1 MKKIFLLFLLPFFV
15 FSQVKSENLPQSYT
29 IDTLL
34 HEVKRKQT
42 LYSIS
47 KIYDVSVEDLK
58 TFNPQIKG
66 NKLSRKMQLNIPQK
80 RKLISIVDDSIILL
94 EQNKNEPINKPFQ
107 TINLKDSV
115 FKKKSL
121 KLGLMAPFKIDQF
134 EIDSVEVNK
143 RLLKELNLTTI
154 SLDFYSG
161 AMLAIKEAVDLGLDI
176 ELKVFDTENDQAKIE
191 KILLENDF
199 KNYDFLLGPF
209 IPRNISQISN
219 GIAKSKTIV
228 ISPLTTNK
236 VDIKNNIVQSIS
248 QKEVQKKAMFRYI
261 DSLVINEP
269 DPCVMIIYD
278 EESIQSKN
286 KILERYSYA
295 ELIKINDSQSFVDP
309 EITDSLLVYSKKN
322 FVFLESQNLN
332 IITSVSSLLN
342 SQVNEEREI
351 RLMTT
356 YRSDI
361 YENENISFEHLGKLN
376 FTYPSY
382 YKPIYN
388 QNLTDFNQDYLLE
401 FGKLP
406 NKTAIRAY
414 DLTLDL
420 ILRSAVFRKIEKSI
434 KIGQTEYL
442 QNKFNYQIENDMLVN
457 QAVYM
462 IRHDNLEIVEFDL
475 TDLNEY
481 SK

>member
-1 MKKIFLLFLLPFFV
+1 MKKIFLLFLFPACV
-15 FSQVKSENLPQSYT
+15 FSQVTIENLPQSYT
-29 IDTLL
+29 IDTLI

-47 KIYDVSVEDLK
+47 KIYDVSIQDLK

-80 RKLISIVDDSIILL
+80 RKLISIIDESIVLI
-94 EQNKNEPINKPFQ
+94 EKNKNELINKSNQ

-134 EIDSVEVNK
+134 EMDSVEVNK
-143 RLLKELNLTTI
+143 RLLKDLNLTTI

-161 AMLAIKEAVDLGLDI
+161 AILAIKETVGLGLDI
-176 ELKVFDTENDQAKIE
+176 ELNVFDTNNDQFRIE
-191 KILLENDF
+191 KILMENDF
-199 KNYDFLLGPF
+199 ESYDFIIGPF

-219 GIAKSKTIV
+219 GIADSKTTIV
-228 ISPLTTNK
+228 SPLTTNE
-236 VDIKNNIVQSIS
+236 VEIKKNIVQSIS

-261 DSLVINEP
+261 DSLVLDEP

-278 EESIQSKN
+278 EKSIETKN

-295 ELIKINDSQSFVDP
+295 ELIKVNDTQSFVDP
-309 EITDSLLVYSKKN
+309 EITDSLLVSSKKN

-342 SQVNEEREI
+342 SQLNEERDI
-351 RLMTT
+351 KLMTT
-356 YRSDI
+356 FRSDI

-388 QNLTDFNQDYLLE
+388 QNLTDFNQDYILE

-420 ILRSAVFRKIEKSI
+420 LLRSAVFRKIEKSI

-442 QNKFNYQIENDMLVN
+442 QNKFDYQIENEMLVN

-462 IRHDNLEIVEFDL
+462 IRHEKLEIIEFDL
-475 TDLNEY
+475 SDL
-481 SK
+481 

>member
-1 MKKIFLLFLLPFFV
+1 MKKIFLLFLFPACV
-15 FSQVKSENLPQSYT
+15 FSQVTTENLPQSYT
-29 IDTLL
+29 IDTLI
-34 HEVKRKQT
+34 HEVERKQT

-47 KIYDVSVEDLK
+47 KIYDVSIQDLK

-80 RKLISIVDDSIILL
+80 RKLISIIDESIVLI
-94 EQNKNEPINKPFQ
+94 EKNKNELINKSNQ

-134 EIDSVEVNK
+134 EMDSVEVNK
-143 RLLKELNLTTI
+143 RLLKDLNLTTI

-161 AMLAIKEAVDLGLDI
+161 AILAIKETVGLGLDI
-176 ELKVFDTENDQAKIE
+176 ELNVFDTNNDQFRIE
-191 KILLENDF
+191 KILMENDF
-199 KNYDFLLGPF
+199 ESYDFIIGPF

-219 GIAKSKTIV
+219 GIGDSKTTI
-228 ISPLTTNK
+228 ISPLTTNE
-236 VDIKNNIVQSIS
+236 VEIKKNIVQSIS
-248 QKEVQKKAMFRYI
+248 QKEVQKKAMFSYI
-261 DSLVINEP
+261 DYLVLDEP

-278 EESIQSKN
+278 EKSIETKN

-295 ELIKINDSQSFVDP
+295 ELIKVNDTQSFVDP
-309 EITDSLLVYSKKN
+309 EITDSLLVSSKKN

-342 SQVNEEREI
+342 SQVNEERDI
-351 RLMTT
+351 KLMTT
-356 YRSDI
+356 FRSDI

-388 QNLTDFNQDYLLE
+388 QNLTDFNQDYILE

-420 ILRSAVFRKIEKSI
+420 LLRSAVFRKIEKSI

-442 QNKFNYQIENDMLVN
+442 QNKFDYQIENEMLVN

-462 IRHDNLEIVEFDL
+462 IRHEKLEIIEFDFS
-475 TDLNEY
+475 DL
-481 SK
+481 

>member
-1 MKKIFLLFLLPFFV
+1 MKKIFLLFLFPACV
-15 FSQVKSENLPQSYT
+15 FSQVTIENLPQSYT
-29 IDTLL
+29 IDTLI

-47 KIYDVSVEDLK
+47 KIYDVSIQDLK

-80 RKLISIVDDSIILL
+80 RKLISIIDESIVLI
-94 EQNKNEPINKPFQ
+94 EKNKNELINKSNQ

-134 EIDSVEVNK
+134 EMDSVEVNK
-143 RLLKELNLTTI
+143 RLLKDLNLTTI

-161 AMLAIKEAVDLGLDI
+161 AILAIKETVGLGLDI
-176 ELKVFDTENDQAKIE
+176 ELNVFDTNNDQFRIE
-191 KILLENDF
+191 KILMENDF
-199 KNYDFLLGPF
+199 ESYDFIIGPF

-219 GIAKSKTIV
+219 GIADSKTTIV
-228 ISPLTTNK
+228 SPLTTNE
-236 VDIKNNIVQSIS
+236 VEIKKNIVQSIS

-261 DSLVINEP
+261 DSLVLDEP

-278 EESIQSKN
+278 EKSIETKN

-295 ELIKINDSQSFVDP
+295 ELIKVNDTQSFVDP
-309 EITDSLLVYSKKN
+309 EITDSLLVSSKKN

-342 SQVNEEREI
+342 SQVNEERDI
-351 RLMTT
+351 KLMTT
-356 YRSDI
+356 FRSDI

-388 QNLTDFNQDYLLE
+388 QNLTDFNQDYILE

-420 ILRSAVFRKIEKSI
+420 LLRSAVFRKIEKSI

-442 QNKFNYQIENDMLVN
+442 QNKFDYQIENEMLVN

-462 IRHDNLEIVEFDL
+462 IRHEKLEIIEFDFS
-475 TDLNEY
+475 DL
-481 SK
+481 

>member
-1 MKKIFLLFLLPFFV
+1 MKKIFLLFLFPACV
-15 FSQVKSENLPQSYT
+15 FSQVTTENLPQSYT
-29 IDTLL
+29 IDTLI

-47 KIYDVSVEDLK
+47 KIYDVSIQDLK
-58 TFNPQIKG
+58 TFNPKIKG

-80 RKLISIVDDSIILL
+80 RKLISIIDESIVLI
-94 EQNKNEPINKPFQ
+94 EKNKNELVNKSNQ

-134 EIDSVEVNK
+134 EMDSVEVNK
-143 RLLKELNLTTI
+143 RLLKDLNLTTI

-161 AMLAIKEAVDLGLDI
+161 AILAIKETVGLGLDI
-176 ELKVFDTENDQAKIE
+176 ELNVFDTNNDQFRIE
-191 KILLENDF
+191 KILMENDF
-199 KNYDFLLGPF
+199 ESYDFIIGPF

-219 GIAKSKTIV
+219 GIADSKTTIV
-228 ISPLTTNK
+228 SPLTTNE
-236 VDIKNNIVQSIS
+236 VEIKKNIVQSIS
-248 QKEVQKKAMFRYI
+248 QKEVQKKAMFSYI
-261 DSLVINEP
+261 DYLVLDEP

-278 EESIQSKN
+278 EKSIETKN

-295 ELIKINDSQSFVDP
+295 ELIKVNDTQSFVDP
-309 EITDSLLVYSKKN
+309 EITDSLLVSSKKN

-342 SQVNEEREI
+342 SQVNEERDI
-351 RLMTT
+351 KLMTT
-356 YRSDI
+356 FRSDI

-388 QNLTDFNQDYLLE
+388 QNLTDFNQDYILE

-420 ILRSAVFRKIEKSI
+420 LLRSAVFRKIEKSI

-442 QNKFNYQIENDMLVN
+442 QNKFDYQIENEMLVN

-462 IRHDNLEIVEFDL
+462 IRHEKLEIIEFDL
-475 TDLNEY
+475 SDL
-481 SK
+481 

>member
-1 MKKIFLLFLLPFFV
+1 MKKIFLLFLFPACV
-15 FSQVKSENLPQSYT
+15 FSQVTTENLPQSYT
-29 IDTLL
+29 IDTLI

-47 KIYDVSVEDLK
+47 KIYDVSIQDLK

-80 RKLISIVDDSIILL
+80 RKLISIIDESIVLI
-94 EQNKNEPINKPFQ
+94 EKNKNELINKSNQ

-134 EIDSVEVNK
+134 EMDSVEVNK
-143 RLLKELNLTTI
+143 RLLKDLNLTTI

-161 AMLAIKEAVDLGLDI
+161 AILAIKETVGLGLDI
-176 ELKVFDTENDQAKIE
+176 ELNVFDTNNDQFRIE
-191 KILLENDF
+191 KILMENDF
-199 KNYDFLLGPF
+199 ESYDFIIGPF

-219 GIAKSKTIV
+219 GIADSKTTIV
-228 ISPLTTNK
+228 SPLTTNE
-236 VDIKNNIVQSIS
+236 VEIKKNIVQSIS
-248 QKEVQKKAMFRYI
+248 QKEVQKKAMFSYI
-261 DSLVINEP
+261 DYLVLDEP

-278 EESIQSKN
+278 EKSIETKN
-286 KILERYSYA
+286 KILDRYSYA
-295 ELIKINDSQSFVDP
+295 ELIKVNDTQSFVDP
-309 EITDSLLVYSKKN
+309 EITDSLLVSSKKN

-342 SQVNEEREI
+342 SQVNEERDI
-351 RLMTT
+351 KLMTT
-356 YRSDI
+356 FRSDI

-388 QNLTDFNQDYLLE
+388 QNLTDFNQDYILE

-420 ILRSAVFRKIEKSI
+420 LLRSAVFRKIEKSI

-442 QNKFNYQIENDMLVN
+442 QNKFDYQIENEMLVN

-462 IRHDNLEIVEFDL
+462 IRHEKLEIIEFDFS
-475 TDLNEY
+475 DL
-481 SK
+481 

>member
-1 MKKIFLLFLLPFFV
+1 MKKIFLLFLFPACV
-15 FSQVKSENLPQSYT
+15 FSQVTTENLPQSYT
-29 IDTLL
+29 IDTLI

-47 KIYDVSVEDLK
+47 KIYDVSIQDLK

-80 RKLISIVDDSIILL
+80 RKLISIIDESIVLI
-94 EQNKNEPINKPFQ
+94 EKNKNELINKSNQ

-134 EIDSVEVNK
+134 EMDSVEVNK
-143 RLLKELNLTTI
+143 RLLKDLNLTTI

-161 AMLAIKEAVDLGLDI
+161 AILAIKETVGLGLDI
-176 ELKVFDTENDQAKIE
+176 ELNVFDTNNDQFRIE
-191 KILLENDF
+191 KILMENDF
-199 KNYDFLLGPF
+199 ESYDFIIGPF

-219 GIAKSKTIV
+219 GIADSKTTIV
-228 ISPLTTNK
+228 SPLTTNE
-236 VDIKNNIVQSIS
+236 VEIKKNIVQSIS

-261 DSLVINEP
+261 DSLVLDEP

-278 EESIQSKN
+278 EKSIETKN

-295 ELIKINDSQSFVDP
+295 ELIKVNDTQSFVDP
-309 EITDSLLVYSKKN
+309 EITDSLLVSSKKN

-342 SQVNEEREI
+342 SQLNEERDI
-351 RLMTT
+351 KLMTT
-356 YRSDI
+356 FRSDI

-388 QNLTDFNQDYLLE
+388 QNLTDFNQDYILE

-420 ILRSAVFRKIEKSI
+420 LLRSAVFRKIEKSI

-442 QNKFNYQIENDMLVN
+442 QNKFDYQIENEMLVN

-462 IRHDNLEIVEFDL
+462 IRHEKLEIIEFDFS
-475 TDLNEY
+475 DL
-481 SK
+481 

>member
-1 MKKIFLLFLLPFFV
+1 MKKIFLLFLFPACV
-15 FSQVKSENLPQSYT
+15 FSQVTTENLPQSYT
-29 IDTLL
+29 IDTLI

-47 KIYDVSVEDLK
+47 KIYDVSIQDLK

-80 RKLISIVDDSIILL
+80 RKLISIIDESIVLI
-94 EQNKNEPINKPFQ
+94 EKNKNELINKSNQ

-134 EIDSVEVNK
+134 EMDSVEVNK
-143 RLLKELNLTTI
+143 LLLKDLNLTTI

-161 AMLAIKEAVDLGLDI
+161 AILAIKETVGLGLDI
-176 ELKVFDTENDQAKIE
+176 ELNVFDTNNDQFRIE
-191 KILLENDF
+191 KILMENDF
-199 KNYDFLLGPF
+199 ESYDFIIGPF

-219 GIAKSKTIV
+219 GIADSKTTIV
-228 ISPLTTNK
+228 SPLTTNE
-236 VDIKNNIVQSIS
+236 VEIKKNIVQSIS
-248 QKEVQKKAMFRYI
+248 QKEVQKKAMFSYI
-261 DSLVINEP
+261 DYLVLDEP

-278 EESIQSKN
+278 EKSIETKN

-295 ELIKINDSQSFVDP
+295 ELIKVNDTQSFVDP
-309 EITDSLLVYSKKN
+309 EITDSLLVSSKKN

-342 SQVNEEREI
+342 SQVNEERDI
-351 RLMTT
+351 KLMTT
-356 YRSDI
+356 FRSDI

-388 QNLTDFNQDYLLE
+388 QNLTDFNQDYILE

-420 ILRSAVFRKIEKSI
+420 LLRSAVFRKIEKSI

-442 QNKFNYQIENDMLVN
+442 QNKFDYQIENEMLVN

-462 IRHDNLEIVEFDL
+462 IRHEKLEIIEFDFS
-475 TDLNEY
+475 DL
-481 SK
+481 

>member
-1 MKKIFLLFLLPFFV
+1 MKKIFLLFLFPACV
-15 FSQVKSENLPQSYT
+15 FSQVTIENLPQSYT
-29 IDTLL
+29 IDTLI

-47 KIYDVSVEDLK
+47 KIYDVSIQDLK
-58 TFNPQIKG
+58 TFNPKIKG

-80 RKLISIVDDSIILL
+80 RKLISIIDESIVLI
-94 EQNKNEPINKPFQ
+94 EKNKNELVNKSNQ

-134 EIDSVEVNK
+134 EMDSVEVNK
-143 RLLKELNLTTI
+143 RLLKDLNLTTI

-161 AMLAIKEAVDLGLDI
+161 AILAIKETVGLGLDI
-176 ELKVFDTENDQAKIE
+176 ELNVFDTNNDQFRIE
-191 KILLENDF
+191 KILMENDF
-199 KNYDFLLGPF
+199 ESYDFIIGPF

-219 GIAKSKTIV
+219 GIADSKTTI

-236 VDIKNNIVQSIS
+236 VEIKKNIVQSIS
-248 QKEVQKKAMFRYI
+248 QKEVQKKAMFSYI
-261 DSLVINEP
+261 DYLVLDEP

-278 EESIQSKN
+278 EKSIETKN

-295 ELIKINDSQSFVDP
+295 ELIKVNDTQSFVDP
-309 EITDSLLVYSKKN
+309 EITDSLLVSSKKN

-342 SQVNEEREI
+342 SQISEERDI
-351 RLMTT
+351 KLMTT
-356 YRSDI
+356 FRSDI

-382 YKPIYN
+382 YKPIFN
-388 QNLTDFNQDYLLE
+388 QNLTDFNQDYILE

-420 ILRSAVFRKIEKSI
+420 LLRSAVFRKIEKSI

-442 QNKFNYQIENDMLVN
+442 QNKFDYQIENEMLVN

-462 IRHDNLEIVEFDL
+462 IRHEKLEIIEFDFS
-475 TDLNEY
+475 DL
-481 SK
+481 

>member
-1 MKKIFLLFLLPFFV
+1 MKKIFLLFLFPACV
-15 FSQVKSENLPQSYT
+15 FSQVTIENLPQSYT
-29 IDTLL
+29 IDTLI

-47 KIYDVSVEDLK
+47 KIYDVSIQDLK
-58 TFNPQIKG
+58 TFNPKIKG

-80 RKLISIVDDSIILL
+80 RKLISIIDESIVLI
-94 EQNKNEPINKPFQ
+94 EKNKNELVNKSNQ

-134 EIDSVEVNK
+134 EMDSVEVNK
-143 RLLKELNLTTI
+143 RLLKDLNLTTI

-161 AMLAIKEAVDLGLDI
+161 AILAIKETVGLGLDI
-176 ELKVFDTENDQAKIE
+176 ELNVFDTNNDQFRIE
-191 KILLENDF
+191 KILMENDF
-199 KNYDFLLGPF
+199 ESYDFIIGPF

-219 GIAKSKTIV
+219 GIADSKTTIV
-228 ISPLTTNK
+228 SPLTTNE
-236 VDIKNNIVQSIS
+236 VEIKKNIVQSIS
-248 QKEVQKKAMFRYI
+248 QKEVQKKAMFSYI
-261 DSLVINEP
+261 DYLVLDEP

-278 EESIQSKN
+278 EKSIETKN

-295 ELIKINDSQSFVDP
+295 ELIKVNDTQSFVDP
-309 EITDSLLVYSKKN
+309 EITDSLLVSSKKN

-342 SQVNEEREI
+342 SQVNEERDI
-351 RLMTT
+351 KLMTT
-356 YRSDI
+356 FRSDI

-388 QNLTDFNQDYLLE
+388 QNLTDFNQDYILE

-420 ILRSAVFRKIEKSI
+420 LLRSAVFRKIEKSI

-442 QNKFNYQIENDMLVN
+442 QNKFDYQIENEMLVN

-462 IRHDNLEIVEFDL
+462 IRHEKLEIIEFDL
-475 TDLNEY
+475 SDL
-481 SK
+481 

>member
-1 MKKIFLLFLLPFFV
+1 MMKKIFLLFLFPACV
-15 FSQVKSENLPQSYT
+15 FSQVTIENLPQSYT
-29 IDTLL
+29 IDTLI

-47 KIYDVSVEDLK
+47 KIYDVSIQDLK

-80 RKLISIVDDSIILL
+80 RKLISIIDESIVLI
-94 EQNKNEPINKPFQ
+94 EKNKNELINKSNQ

-134 EIDSVEVNK
+134 EMDSVEVNK
-143 RLLKELNLTTI
+143 RLLKDLNLTTI

-161 AMLAIKEAVDLGLDI
+161 AILAIKETVGLGLDI
-176 ELKVFDTENDQAKIE
+176 ELNVFDTNNDQFRIE
-191 KILLENDF
+191 KILMENDF
-199 KNYDFLLGPF
+199 ESYDFIIGPF

-219 GIAKSKTIV
+219 GIADSKTTIV
-228 ISPLTTNK
+228 SPLTTNE
-236 VDIKNNIVQSIS
+236 VEIKKNIVQSIS

-261 DSLVINEP
+261 DSLVLDEP

-278 EESIQSKN
+278 EKSIETKN

-295 ELIKINDSQSFVDP
+295 ELIKVNDTQSFVDP
-309 EITDSLLVYSKKN
+309 EITDSLLVSSKKN

-342 SQVNEEREI
+342 SQLNEERDI
-351 RLMTT
+351 KLMTT
-356 YRSDI
+356 FRSDI

-388 QNLTDFNQDYLLE
+388 QNLTDFNQDYILE

-420 ILRSAVFRKIEKSI
+420 LLRSAVFRKIEKSI

-442 QNKFNYQIENDMLVN
+442 QNKFDYQIENEMLVN

-462 IRHDNLEIVEFDL
+462 IRHEKLEIIEFDL
-475 TDLNEY
+475 SDL
-481 SK
+481 

>member
-1 MKKIFLLFLLPFFV
+1 MKKIFLLVLFPACV
-15 FSQVKSENLPQSYT
+15 FSQVKTENLPQSYT
-29 IDTLL
+29 IDTLI

-47 KIYDVSVEDLK
+47 KIYDVSVQDLK

-80 RKLISIVDDSIILL
+80 RKLISIKDESIVLI
-94 EQNKNEPINKPFQ
+94 EKNKNELINKSIQ

-134 EIDSVEVNK
+134 EMDSVEVNK
-143 RLLKELNLTTI
+143 RLLKDLNLTTI

-161 AMLAIKEAVDLGLDI
+161 AILAIKETVGLGLDI
-176 ELKVFDTENDQAKIE
+176 ELNVFDTNNDQFRIE
-191 KILLENDF
+191 KILMENDF
-199 KNYDFLLGPF
+199 ESYDFIIGPF
-209 IPRNISQISN
+209 IPRNISQVSN
-219 GIAKSKTIV
+219 GIADSKTTI

-236 VDIKNNIVQSIS
+236 VEIKKNIVQSIS

-261 DSLVINEP
+261 DSLVIDEP

-278 EESIQSKN
+278 EESIETKN

-295 ELIKINDSQSFVDP
+295 ELIKVNDTQSFVDP
-309 EITDSLLVYSKKN
+309 EITDSLLVSSKKN

-342 SQVNEEREI
+342 SQVNEERDI
-351 RLMTT
+351 KLMTT
-356 YRSDI
+356 FRSDI

-376 FTYPSY
+376 FTYPGY

-388 QNLTDFNQDYLLE
+388 QNLTDFNQDYILE

-420 ILRSAVFRKIEKSI
+420 LLRSAVFRKIEKSI

-442 QNKFNYQIENDMLVN
+442 QNKFDYQIENEMLVN

-462 IRHDNLEIVEFDL
+462 IRHEKLEIIEFDFS
-475 TDLNEY
+475 DL
-481 SK
+481 

>member
-1 MKKIFLLFLLPFFV
+1 MMKKIFLLFLFPACV
-15 FSQVKSENLPQSYT
+15 FSQVTIENLPQSYT
-29 IDTLL
+29 IDTLI

-47 KIYDVSVEDLK
+47 KIYDVSIQDLK

-80 RKLISIVDDSIILL
+80 RKLISIIDESIVLI
-94 EQNKNEPINKPFQ
+94 EKNKNELINKSNQ

-134 EIDSVEVNK
+134 EMDSVEVNK
-143 RLLKELNLTTI
+143 RLLKDLNLTTI

-161 AMLAIKEAVDLGLDI
+161 AILAIKETVGLGLDI
-176 ELKVFDTENDQAKIE
+176 ELNVFDTNNDQFRIE
-191 KILLENDF
+191 KILMENDF
-199 KNYDFLLGPF
+199 ESYDFIIGPF

-219 GIAKSKTIV
+219 GIADSKTTIV
-228 ISPLTTNK
+228 SPLTTNE
-236 VDIKNNIVQSIS
+236 VEIKKNIVQSIS

-261 DSLVINEP
+261 DSLVLDEP

-278 EESIQSKN
+278 EKSIETKN

-295 ELIKINDSQSFVDP
+295 ELIKVNDTQSFVDP
-309 EITDSLLVYSKKN
+309 EITDSLLVSSKKN

-342 SQVNEEREI
+342 SQVNEERDI
-351 RLMTT
+351 KLMTT
-356 YRSDI
+356 FRSDI

-388 QNLTDFNQDYLLE
+388 QNLTDFNQDYILE

-420 ILRSAVFRKIEKSI
+420 LLRSAVFRKIEKSI

-442 QNKFNYQIENDMLVN
+442 QNKFDYQIENEMLVN

-462 IRHDNLEIVEFDL
+462 IRHEKLEIIEFDFS
-475 TDLNEY
+475 DL
-481 SK
+481 

>member
-1 MKKIFLLFLLPFFV
+1 MKKIFLLFLFPACV
-15 FSQVKSENLPQSYT
+15 FSQVTTENLPQSYT
-29 IDTLL
+29 IDTLI

-47 KIYDVSVEDLK
+47 KIYDVSIQDLK

-80 RKLISIVDDSIILL
+80 RKLISIIDESIVLI
-94 EQNKNEPINKPFQ
+94 EKNKNELINKSNQ

-134 EIDSVEVNK
+134 EMDSVEVNK
-143 RLLKELNLTTI
+143 LLLKDLNLTTI

-161 AMLAIKEAVDLGLDI
+161 AILAIKETVGLGLDI
-176 ELKVFDTENDQAKIE
+176 ELNVFDTNNDQFRIE
-191 KILLENDF
+191 KILMENDF
-199 KNYDFLLGPF
+199 ESYDFIIGPF

-219 GIAKSKTIV
+219 GIADSKTTIV
-228 ISPLTTNK
+228 SPLTTNE
-236 VDIKNNIVQSIS
+236 VEIKENIVQSIS
-248 QKEVQKKAMFRYI
+248 QKEVQKKAMFSYI
-261 DSLVINEP
+261 DYLVLDEP

-278 EESIQSKN
+278 EKSIETKN

-295 ELIKINDSQSFVDP
+295 ELIKVNDTQSFVDP
-309 EITDSLLVYSKKN
+309 EITDSLLVSSKKN

-342 SQVNEEREI
+342 SQLNEERDI
-351 RLMTT
+351 KLMTT
-356 YRSDI
+356 FRSDI

-388 QNLTDFNQDYLLE
+388 QNLTDFNQDYILE

-420 ILRSAVFRKIEKSI
+420 LLRSAVFRKIEKSI

-442 QNKFNYQIENDMLVN
+442 QNKFDYQIENEMLVN

-462 IRHDNLEIVEFDL
+462 IRHEKLEIIEFDFS
-475 TDLNEY
+475 DL
-481 SK
+481 

>member
-1 MKKIFLLFLLPFFV
+1 MKKIFLLFLFPACV
-15 FSQVKSENLPQSYT
+15 FSQVTIENLPQSYT
-29 IDTLL
+29 IDTLI

-47 KIYDVSVEDLK
+47 KIYDVSIQDLK
-58 TFNPQIKG
+58 TFNPKIKG

-80 RKLISIVDDSIILL
+80 RKLISIIDESIVLI
-94 EQNKNEPINKPFQ
+94 EKNKNELVNKSNQ

-134 EIDSVEVNK
+134 EMDSVEVNK
-143 RLLKELNLTTI
+143 RLLKDLNLTTI

-161 AMLAIKEAVDLGLDI
+161 AILAIKETVGLGLDI
-176 ELKVFDTENDQAKIE
+176 ELNVFDTNNDQFRIE
-191 KILLENDF
+191 KILMENDF
-199 KNYDFLLGPF
+199 ESYDFIIGPF

-219 GIAKSKTIV
+219 GIADSKTTIV
-228 ISPLTTNK
+228 SPLTTNE
-236 VDIKNNIVQSIS
+236 VEIKKNIVQSIS
-248 QKEVQKKAMFRYI
+248 QKEVQKKAMFSYI
-261 DSLVINEP
+261 DYLVLDEP

-278 EESIQSKN
+278 EKSIETKN

-295 ELIKINDSQSFVDP
+295 ELIKVNDTQSFVDP
-309 EITDSLLVYSKKN
+309 EITDSLLVSSKKN

-342 SQVNEEREI
+342 SQVNEERDI
-351 RLMTT
+351 KLMTT
-356 YRSDI
+356 FRSDI

-388 QNLTDFNQDYLLE
+388 QNLTDFNQDYILE

-420 ILRSAVFRKIEKSI
+420 LLRSAVFRKIEKSI

-442 QNKFNYQIENDMLVN
+442 QNKFDYQIENEMLVN

-462 IRHDNLEIVEFDL
+462 IRHEKLEIIEFDFS
-475 TDLNEY
+475 DL
-481 SK
+481 

>member
-1 MKKIFLLFLLPFFV
+1 MKKIFLLFLFPACV
-15 FSQVKSENLPQSYT
+15 FSQVTTENLPQSYT
-29 IDTLL
+29 IDTLI

-47 KIYDVSVEDLK
+47 KIYDVSIQDLK
-58 TFNPQIKG
+58 TFNPKIKG

-80 RKLISIVDDSIILL
+80 RKLISIIDESIVLI
-94 EQNKNEPINKPFQ
+94 EKNKNELVNKSNQ

-134 EIDSVEVNK
+134 EMDSVEVNK
-143 RLLKELNLTTI
+143 RLLKDLNLTTI

-161 AMLAIKEAVDLGLDI
+161 AILAIKETVGLGLDI
-176 ELKVFDTENDQAKIE
+176 ELNVFDTNNDQFRIE
-191 KILLENDF
+191 KILMENDF
-199 KNYDFLLGPF
+199 ESYDFIIGPF

-219 GIAKSKTIV
+219 GIADSKTTIV
-228 ISPLTTNK
+228 SPLTTNE
-236 VDIKNNIVQSIS
+236 VEIKKNIVQSIS

-261 DSLVINEP
+261 DSLVLDEP

-278 EESIQSKN
+278 EKSIETKN

-295 ELIKINDSQSFVDP
+295 ELIKVNDTQSFVDP
-309 EITDSLLVYSKKN
+309 EITDSLLVSSKKN

-342 SQVNEEREI
+342 SQVNEERDI
-351 RLMTT
+351 KLMTT
-356 YRSDI
+356 FRSDI

-388 QNLTDFNQDYLLE
+388 QNLTDFNQDYILE

-420 ILRSAVFRKIEKSI
+420 LLRSAVFRKIEKSI

-442 QNKFNYQIENDMLVN
+442 QNKFDYQIENEMLVN

-462 IRHDNLEIVEFDL
+462 IRHEKLEIIEFDFS
-475 TDLNEY
+475 DL
-481 SK
+481 

>member
-1 MKKIFLLFLLPFFV
+1 MKKIFLLFLFPACV
-15 FSQVKSENLPQSYT
+15 FSQVTTENLPQSYT
-29 IDTLL
+29 IDTLI

-47 KIYDVSVEDLK
+47 KIYDVSIQDLK

-80 RKLISIVDDSIILL
+80 RKLISIIDESIVLI
-94 EQNKNEPINKPFQ
+94 EKNKNELINKSNQ

-134 EIDSVEVNK
+134 EMDSVEVNK
-143 RLLKELNLTTI
+143 RLLKDLNLTTI

-161 AMLAIKEAVDLGLDI
+161 AILAIKETVGLGLDI
-176 ELKVFDTENDQAKIE
+176 ELNVFDTNNDQFRIE
-191 KILLENDF
+191 KILMENDF
-199 KNYDFLLGPF
+199 ESYDFIIGPF

-219 GIAKSKTIV
+219 GIADSKTTIV
-228 ISPLTTNK
+228 SPLTTNE
-236 VDIKNNIVQSIS
+236 VEIKKNIVQSIS

-261 DSLVINEP
+261 DSLVLDEP

-278 EESIQSKN
+278 EKSIETKN

-295 ELIKINDSQSFVDP
+295 ELIKVNDTQSFVDP
-309 EITDSLLVYSKKN
+309 EITDSLLVSSKKN

-342 SQVNEEREI
+342 SQVNEERDI
-351 RLMTT
+351 KLMTT
-356 YRSDI
+356 FRSDI

-388 QNLTDFNQDYLLE
+388 QNLTDFNQDYILE

-420 ILRSAVFRKIEKSI
+420 LLRSAVFRKIEKSI

-442 QNKFNYQIENDMLVN
+442 QNKFDYQIENEMLVN

-462 IRHDNLEIVEFDL
+462 IRHEKLEIIEFDFS
-475 TDLNEY
+475 DL
-481 SK
+481 